1 MDFYKLE
8 EYKFSDLED
17 LINNEVEENLH
28 LDYKSAGSLSKEDK
42 KKAEITMM
50 FPLLQIQMVALLL
63 MVYRKSIISQILLV
77 LLMEMRLQKNG

>member
-42 KKAEITMM
+42 KKAEITKDVGT
-50 FPLLQIQMVALLL
+50 VANIRGLNL
-63 MVYRKSIISQILLV
+63 
-77 LLMEMRLQKNG
+77 

>member
-28 LDYKSAGSLSKEDK
+28 LDYKSAGSLTS
-42 KKAEITMM
+42 
-50 FPLLQIQMVALLL
+50 
-63 MVYRKSIISQILLV
+63 VY
-77 LLMEMRLQKNG
+77 

>member
-42 KKAEITMM
+42 KKAEITKDVSA
-50 FPLLQIQMVALLL
+50 FANSDGGII
-63 MVYRKSIISQILLV
+63 VYGICLV
-77 LLMEMRLQKNG
+77 NGYRPSRNTVR

>member
-42 KKAEITMM
+42 
-50 FPLLQIQMVALLL
+50 PQI
-63 MVYRKSIISQILLV
+63 R
-77 LLMEMRLQKNG
+77 N